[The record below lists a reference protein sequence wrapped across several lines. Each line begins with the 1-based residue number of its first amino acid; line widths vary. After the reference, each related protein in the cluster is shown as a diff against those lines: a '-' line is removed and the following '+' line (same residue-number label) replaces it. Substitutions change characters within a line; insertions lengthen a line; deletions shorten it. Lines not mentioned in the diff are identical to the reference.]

1 MHTIKEV
8 IAEEISLNENV
19 EFIWE
24 LRTYAYKKAG
34 PGSVIMALIFEI

>member
-8 IAEEISLNENV
+8 IAEISLNENV

-24 LRTYAYKKAG
+24 LRTYAYKRAG